1 MEGTRLIV
9 MAARVVK
16 VKRTRDLSLWERL
29 YLPEITRGL
38 AITSRHFFSNLW
50 GFIIGKP
57 RVATVQYPE
66 QRVDYPDAF
75 RGMPVLVA
83 REDGSERCVAC
94 GMCEIACPPRCI
106 TIIPEETDR
115 AIERRPKVFDIDLSR
130 CMFCGLCEEACP
142 EEAIVMSRD
151 VEIACE
157 TREGLIWNKEQ
168 LLRPARLLKPRLDYI
183 REEFNKYESAK
194 DAPTDVIGAT
204 NARLGG
210 SGRSDPPPSSAH

>member
-1 MEGTRLIV
+1 

-16 VKRTRDLSLWERL
+16 VSRPRDLTLWERL
-29 YLPEITRGL
+29 YIPEVIRGL

-57 RVATVQYPE
+57 RIATVQYPE
-66 QRVDYPDAF
+66 QRLEYPIAF

-83 REDGSERCVAC
+83 REDGSARCVAC

-106 TIIPEETDR
+106 TIVPGETDR
-115 AIERRPKVFDIDLSR
+115 AIERHPESFEIDLSR

-142 EEAIVMSRD
+142 EEAIVMSPD

-157 TREGLIWNKEQ
+157 TREGLVWNKEQ
-168 LLRPARLLKPRLDYI
+168 LLKPARHLQPRLDYI
-183 REEFNKYESAK
+183 REEYNKYESAK
-194 DAPTDVIGAT
+194 DAPGHLIGAT
-204 NARLGG
+204 NARL
-210 SGRSDPPPSSAH
+210 SGAPAPEQPAEPER

>member
-1 MEGTRLIV
+1 

-16 VKRTRDLSLWERL
+16 VERNEKLTLWERL
-29 YLPEITRGL
+29 YIPEVIRGL
-38 AITSRHFFSNLW
+38 SITSRHFFSNLW
-50 GFIIGKP
+50 GFIIGRP
-57 RVATVQYPE
+57 RIATVQYPE
-66 QRVDYPDAF
+66 QRVQYPPAF

-106 TIIPEETDR
+106 TIIPEETAR
-115 AIERRPKVFDIDLSR
+115 AIERHPKVFDIDLSR

-142 EEAIVMSRD
+142 EEAIVMSQD

-157 TREGLIWNKEQ
+157 SRDALVWHKEQ
-168 LLRPARLLKPRLDYI
+168 LLKPRHLLRSRLGYI
-183 REEFNKYESAK
+183 RREYNKYESAK
-194 DAPTDVIGAT
+194 DAPTDVIGAC

-210 SGRSDPPPSSAH
+210 DEKERSAPSPGR

>member
-1 MEGTRLIV
+1 

-16 VKRTRDLSLWERL
+16 VKRTATLTLWERM
-29 YLPEITRGL
+29 YLPEIFRGL

-66 QRVDYPDAF
+66 QRVEYPAAF

-106 TIIPEETDR
+106 TIVPEETDR
-115 AIERRPKVFDIDLSR
+115 EIERRPKTFEIDLSR

-142 EEAIVMSRD
+142 EEAIVMSPD

-168 LLRPARLLKPRLDYI
+168 LLQSREKLRPRLLYI

-194 DAPTDVIGAT
+194 DAPADVIGAT
-204 NARLGG
+204 NARLGQAGG
-210 SGRSDPPPSSAH
+210 SGRPPA